1 MPITR
6 GTEMTTTQQNSRR
19 DLALTIVTAIVGV
32 AATVFAVAAA
42 AYMLA
47 L

>member
-1 MPITR
+1 
-6 GTEMTTTQQNSRR
+6 MTTTQRSPRR

-32 AATVFAVAAA
+32 AATAFAVAATV
-42 AYMLA
+42 YMFA